1 MTNHP
6 IDPADA
12 RVIAGPAGALEI
24 RVHRPAHPTSEGER
38 VVVICHPHPQ
48 MGGTMDNKVVTTL
61 ARAATDVGWSAV
73 RFNFRGVG
81 ASAGAF
87 DHGVGEREDA
97 RAVFAWAARQWPGD
111 PPALAGFSFG
121 AWVAVRLA
129 LESSVSR
136 LLTVAPPVDRFAD
149 FPDHAPNCPWWIIQ
163 GLADEVVDAGRV
175 VAWAEQM
182 LPAPRLV
189 TLPGVSHFFHGQLAV
204 LRDLSRRFYQGEGE
218 I

>member
-1 MTNHP
+1 MTDHP
-6 IDPADA
+6 IDPADV
-12 RVIAGPAGALEI
+12 RVIAGPSGALEI
-24 RVHRPAHPTSEGER
+24 RVDRPAHPMSEGGR

-48 MGGTMDNKVVTTL
+48 FGGTMDNKVVTTL

-87 DHGVGEREDA
+87 DHGEGEHEDA
-97 RAVFAWAARQWPGD
+97 RAVLAWAARQWLGD

-121 AWVAVRLA
+121 AWVAMRLA
-129 LESSVSR
+129 LDASVSR
-136 LLTVAPPVDRFAD
+136 LLTVAPPVDRFAH
-149 FPDHAPNCPWWIIQ
+149 FPDRAPRCPWWVIQ
-163 GLADEVVDAGRV
+163 GLADEVVDASRV

>member
-1 MTNHP
+1 MTDHAL
-6 IDPADA
+6 DPADA
-12 RVIAGPAGALEI
+12 RVVAGPAGALEI
-24 RVHRPAHPTSEGER
+24 RVDRPAHPTSEGAR

-97 RAVFAWAARQWPGD
+97 RAVLAWAARQWPGE

-121 AWVAVRLA
+121 AWVAMRLA
-129 LESSVSR
+129 LEASVSR

-149 FPDHAPNCPWWIIQ
+149 FPDHAPHCPWWIIQ
-163 GLADEVVDAGRV
+163 GLADEVVDSARV
-175 VAWAEQM
+175 LAWAEQM
-182 LPAPRLV
+182 IPPPRLV

-204 LRDLSRRFYQGEGE
+204 LRNLARRFYEGNGE